1 MTDADAPPPQTE
13 APRRPEPPP
22 QQRDR
27 PPSRLP
33 LPAILIVAAIL
44 LVAGVAYF
52 VTRTHAIDP
61 ALSAYTV
68 QPYTP
73 PSELITASERVV
85 AHVTPDAV
93 SPPVVMFGQG
103 VTLNVTGRVS
113 RGLGGEWYAIAWNDH
128 VAFVRQQDAVA
139 GHGAPPVAEEHPVE
153 QPRPPEK
160 PDVFDVPDEE
170 DVGTAPPPTS
180 EGREIGAIDW
190 IRAPSSRDFAHY
202 YPHRA
207 LDQGR
212 SGRVVLDCTARGN
225 GALDCSVAQ
234 ENPSGMGFGDA
245 AISISRQLRIRP
257 TRPDGSSVAGGHL
270 RLPLTFQAD

>member
-1 MTDADAPPPQTE
+1 MTDADAPPPQTD
-13 APRRPEPPP
+13 APRPPEPPP
-22 QQRDR
+22 QQ
-27 PPSRLP
+27 PPSWPRVP
-33 LPAILIVAAIL
+33 LPAILIAAAIVLVAA
-44 LVAGVAYF
+44 VAYF
-52 VTRTHAIDP
+52 VTHTQATDP
-61 ALSAYTV
+61 AQIAYTV

-85 AHVTPDAV
+85 AHATPDAA
-93 SPPVVMFGQG
+93 SPAVVMFGQG

-113 RGLGGEWYAIAWNDH
+113 RGLGGEWYAIAWNGR

-139 GHGAPPVAEEHPVE
+139 GHGAPPVAAPHPPEEE
-153 QPRPPEK
+153 RPPEK

-170 DVGTAPPPTS
+170 DVVTAPPTS
-180 EGREIGAIDW
+180 EGRELGAIDW
-190 IRAPSSRDFAHY
+190 VRAPSSRDFARY

-212 SGRVVLDCTARGN
+212 SGRVVLDCTARSN

-234 ENPSGMGFGDA
+234 ENPGGMGFGDA